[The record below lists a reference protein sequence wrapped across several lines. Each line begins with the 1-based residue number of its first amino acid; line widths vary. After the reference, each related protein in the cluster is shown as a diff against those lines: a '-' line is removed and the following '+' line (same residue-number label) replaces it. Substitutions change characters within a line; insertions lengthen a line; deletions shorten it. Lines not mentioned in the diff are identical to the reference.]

1 MEFPM
6 AFTLPP
12 LPFDKSALEPVL
24 SAESFDY
31 HHGKHHKAYVDK
43 VNGWID
49 EKGLAG
55 KSLVEVIAQAKDQ
68 GDKPLLNN
76 AGQIWNHDFFWQ
88 CLAPEGS
95 TKPSDKLAKLIEAS
109 FGDQDK
115 LVEKL
120 AAEGVGH
127 FGSGWA
133 WLVLAGD
140 ALKIMS
146 VHDGETPLGHD
157 GIKPLL
163 TLDVWEH
170 AYYIDYRNARPKF
183 LEAVL
188 GKVVNWDFVSR
199 NIEGD
204 AAAKGDQVPVAA

>member
-1 MEFPM
+1 M
-6 AFTLPP
+6 AFALPP
-12 LPFDKSALEPVL
+12 LPFDRAALEPVL

-55 KSLVEVIAQAKDQ
+55 KSLVEVIRLAKDQ
-68 GDKPLLNN
+68 GDKPLANN

-95 TKPSDKLAKLIEAS
+95 TRPSAKLAGLIEAS
-109 FGDQDK
+109 FGSQEA

-120 AAEGVGH
+120 ANEAVGH

-140 ALKIMS
+140 ALKITS
-146 VHDGETPLGHD
+146 LHDGETPLALENV
-157 GIKPLL
+157 KPLL

-170 AYYIDYRNARPKF
+170 AYYIDYRNERPRFAKT
-183 LEAVL
+183 VL
-188 GKVVNWDFVSR
+188 GTVVNWDFVSQ
-199 NIEGD
+199 NVEGD
-204 AAAKGDQVPVAA
+204 AVARGDQLVEA

>member
-1 MEFPM
+1 M
-6 AFTLPP
+6 AFALPP
-12 LPFDKSALEPVL
+12 LPFDRAALEPVL

-31 HHGKHHKAYVDK
+31 HHGKHHKAYIDK

-55 KSLVEVIAQAKDQ
+55 KSLVEVIDIAK
-68 GDKPLLNN
+68 GSSDKPLANN

-88 CLAPEGS
+88 CLAPAGS
-95 TKPSDKLAKLIEAS
+95 TKPSGDLARLIETA
-109 FGDQDK
+109 FGDHDT

-120 AAEGVGH
+120 AAEAVGH

-146 VHDGETPLGHD
+146 LHDGETRWAWRTSSRCSPSMCGS
-157 GIKPLL
+157 
-163 TLDVWEH
+163 TLIISTI
-170 AYYIDYRNARPKF
+170 ATNARASPRPCW
-183 LEAVL
+183 A
-188 GKVVNWDFVSR
+188 R
-199 NIEGD
+199 
-204 AAAKGDQVPVAA
+204 

>member
-1 MEFPM
+1 M
-6 AFTLPP
+6 AFALPP
-12 LPFDKSALEPVL
+12 LPFDKAALEPIL

-49 EKGLAG
+49 EKGVDG
-55 KSLVEVIAQAKDQ
+55 KSLVEVIRFAKDS
-68 GDKPLLNN
+68 GDKPLANN

-95 TKPSDKLAKLIEAS
+95 TKPSAKLGKLIDTAFGSQAGLVKQLAEEANN
-109 FGDQDK
+109 
-115 LVEKL
+115 
-120 AAEGVGH
+120 H
-127 FGSGWA
+127 FASGWA

-140 ALKIMS
+140 ALTITS
-146 VHDGETPLGHD
+146 LHDGETPLGQE
-157 GIKPLL
+157 GIKPLF

-170 AYYIDYRNARPKF
+170 AYYIDYRNERPKF
-183 LEAVL
+183 SDAVL
-188 GKVVNWDFVSR
+188 GKLINWDFVSK

-204 AAAKGDQVPVAA
+204 AVAAGDQLPMAA

>member
-1 MEFPM
+1 M
-6 AFTLPP
+6 AFTLPF
-12 LPFDKSALEPVL
+12 LPFDRAALAPVL

-55 KSLVEVIAQAKDQ
+55 KSLVEVIRLGKDG
-68 GDKPLLNN
+68 GDKPLANN

-95 TKPSDKLAKLIEAS
+95 TRPSARLSELIDVAFGSEAEMVKKLAEEANN
-109 FGDQDK
+109 
-115 LVEKL
+115 
-120 AAEGVGH
+120 H
-127 FGSGWA
+127 FASGWA

-140 ALKIMS
+140 ALKITS
-146 VHDGETPLGHD
+146 VHDGDTPLDQD

-163 TLDVWEH
+163 CLDVWEH

-183 LEAVL
+183 TEAVL
-188 GKVVNWDFVSR
+188 GKLINWDFVSK
-199 NIEGD
+199 NIEGNP
-204 AAAKGDQVPVAA
+204 AAAGDQMQMAA

>member
-1 MEFPM
+1 M
-6 AFTLPP
+6 AFALPP
-12 LPFDKSALEPVL
+12 LPFDRTALEPVL

-49 EKGLAG
+49 EKGLEG
-55 KSLVEVIAQAKDQ
+55 RSLVEVIALARDQ
-68 GDKPLLNN
+68 QDKPLASN

-88 CLAPEGS
+88 CLAPDGS
-95 TKPSDKLAKLIEAS
+95 TRPSAALTRLIEAS
-109 FGDQDK
+109 FGDQK
-115 LVEKL
+115 TLVEKL
-120 AAEGVGH
+120 GAEAAGH

-146 VHDGETPLGHD
+146 LHDGETPLGHE
-157 GIKPLL
+157 GLKPLL

-170 AYYIDYRNARPKF
+170 AYYIDYRNERPKF
-183 LEAVL
+183 AEAVL
-188 GKVVNWDFVSR
+188 GKVVNWDFVSQ

-204 AAAKGDQVPVAA
+204 AAARGDQMPMAA